1 MGTKTDTVIKA
12 FTKVVRENI
21 HSSTIILFGS
31 RAKGTFKKTSDYDF
45 LLVSPE
51 FRKWEWEERSARVY
65 YLKREIPASMDIF
78 CLTPQEFKE
87 KKKQIG
93 IVQQAV
99 EEGIEITAQA

>member
-1 MGTKTDTVIKA
+1 MGTKTDKVIKA

-31 RAKGTFKKTSDYDF
+31 RARGTFNKTSDYDF